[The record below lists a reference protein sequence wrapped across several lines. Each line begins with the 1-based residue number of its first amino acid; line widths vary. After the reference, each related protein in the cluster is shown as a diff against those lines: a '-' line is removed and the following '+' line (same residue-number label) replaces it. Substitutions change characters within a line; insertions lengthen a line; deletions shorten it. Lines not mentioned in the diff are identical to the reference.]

1 MPERLIRL
9 ARHRTTI
16 AVAAVLALVALGFAA
31 LARLTR
37 EIHFAQVRAAL
48 HDLSGTQVAM
58 ALGFTALSYLA
69 LTLYDVM
76 ALRIIGRPLPWRTA
90 ALASFTSYTLSHNLG
105 LSLLTGGS
113 ARYRIYSAA
122 GLDGP
127 DVARVVGIASAT
139 FWAGIVTVAGLA
151 LALRDGALTIAGA
164 TIGADAAHAAG
175 VGILALAAA
184 LVAACAVRRAPL
196 RLWRLSVPLPGARQ
210 ALAQIAIAALDTAA
224 AAAALYVLIP
234 GAQPALLPAFVLA
247 YALGIVAAVVTHVP
261 GGIGVFEAVVLAV
274 IPGDRADLF
283 AALIAYRVIYYLAP
297 LALGVALLAWHEGRR
312 HRALPARLL
321 AEGRA
326 VASGIAPLAMAAAT
340 FLGGGMLLLSGSLPS
355 LHARMGVL
363 GHILPLPFIEAS
375 HIAASLAGTGLLL
388 MAPALYRRLDGAFVA
403 TRALLLAAAAFSLA
417 KGIDVEEAIVCL
429 ALAGLLQ
436 WTRPAF
442 YRRSALTQ
450 APLTAGW
457 IASIATIVA
466 LATWAGFFAYRRVP
480 YADDLWWQVALKGD
494 APRFLRAT
502 LAVAVMLAGATIW
515 RLMGPARVAAHP
527 PADADAIARILATA
541 TRTDAMLALTGDK
554 RFLLSDDET
563 ALLMY
568 QVRGSSWIVMGDPV
582 GAPAAW
588 PALLWQMRDMA
599 DRAQG
604 RLLLYQITAP
614 MLDLAIG
621 MGLEIIKYG
630 EEAVVD
636 LSAFTLDTPRL
647 RSVRKAERAVAR
659 KGAEFRIVPAAAVP
673 VIMDE
678 LARVSDEWVR
688 AKRHEEKGFS
698 LGRFDRDYLRHFDI
712 ALVLID
718 GRIVAFANLW
728 LTADRSEA
736 SVDLMRQVDAAPPGT
751 MDFLFVHLLQWAQ
764 ARGYRRFTLGI
775 APLSG
780 IEGRRLAP
788 AWAKAAALVFRHG
801 ERFYGFR
808 GLRAYKEKYAPEW
821 EPRYIAGPH
830 GLGMLKALRDLSRL
844 VGRPMVEASSPHLAL
859 PARPARGD
867 GGADRPP
874 TPPPAANNAAA
885 AETAGV
891 AA

>member
-196 RLWRLSVPLPGARQ
+196 RLWRLSVPLPDARQ

-247 YALGIVAAVVTHVP
+247 YALGIVAAVVTHV
-261 GGIGVFEAVVLAV
+261 
-274 IPGDRADLF
+274 PGDRADLF

-326 VASGIAPLAMAAAT
+326 VASGIAPLTMAAAT

-502 LAVAVMLAGATIW
+502 LAVAVMLAGATI
-515 RLMGPARVAAHP
+515 
-527 PADADAIARILATA
+527 
-541 TRTDAMLALTGDK
+541 TDAMLALTGDK